1 MNVLKGMVLVAGLA
15 TAGSVV
21 VNLNAGTQD
30 VSLIEKS
37 TPIQYQVPDNATQSQ
52 KDCYK
57 IMSEVS
63 LSQFSALKSKEE
75 GHKRAMKNCGI
86 NP

>member
-57 IMSEVS
+57 MRTEVS
-63 LSQFSALKSKEE
+63 LAQFSAVNSKAE
-75 GHKRAMKNCGI
+75 GHELAMKSCGI
-86 NP
+86 KP